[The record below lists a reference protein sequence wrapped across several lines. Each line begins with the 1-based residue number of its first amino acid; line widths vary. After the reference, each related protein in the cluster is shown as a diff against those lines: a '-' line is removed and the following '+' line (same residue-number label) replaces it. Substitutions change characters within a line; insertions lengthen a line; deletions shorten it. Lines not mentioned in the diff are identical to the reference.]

1 MSTSIVYKK
10 NECDI
15 LYIMTKYE
23 KLVTEFHQVYKC
35 AIDEPYSIELLN
47 LRKKLLTEELEE
59 LSVEIDAMA
68 EDIKSTGKP
77 NPENKTK
84 MFKELADL
92 QYVLSGMVVALGIPL
107 EEVFEEVHKSNLSK
121 LVDGKPL
128 YREDG
133 KVLKGPNYFCP
144 DLKRFE

>member
-1 MSTSIVYKK
+1 
-10 NECDI
+10 
-15 LYIMTKYE
+15 MTKYE
-23 KLVTEFHQVYKC
+23 NQVTEFHQVYKC
-35 AIDEPYSIELLN
+35 AINQPYSVELLT

-59 LSVEIDAMA
+59 LSVEIDAMID
-68 EDIKSTGKP
+68 DIKSTGKP
-77 NPENKTK
+77 SAENKIK

-92 QYVLSGMVVALGIPL
+92 QYVLSGMAVSMKIPL

-144 DLKRFE
+144 DLSRFK